1 MHPGASAF
9 LEIII
14 TWSKTTSLMPFLLS
28 SLFKKQSVNSTG
40 KAAHLIKQVKRQVDT
55 LVILTKSCRSGAAVR
70 LCEGSE
76 GIIRQGIAG
85 G

>member
-9 LEIII
+9 LESII
-14 TWSKTTSLMPFLLS
+14 TWSKTTSLMPFLPS

-40 KAAHLIKQVKRQVDT
+40 KAARLIKQVKRQVDM
-55 LVILTKSCRSGAAVR
+55 LVILTKSLQCGATVR
-70 LCEGSE
+70 FCEASE
-76 GIIRQGIAG
+76 GIIRQGIVG

>member
-1 MHPGASAF
+1 
-9 LEIII
+9 
-14 TWSKTTSLMPFLLS
+14 MPFLPS

-40 KAAHLIKQVKRQVDT
+40 KAARLIKQVKRQVDM
-55 LVILTKSCRSGAAVR
+55 LVILTKSLRRGATVR
-70 LCEGSE
+70 RCEGSE